1 MNRNKDQKCLHA
13 TCRREQ
19 KSNGHHSL
27 LKKTGEKHRLAGRPE
42 TPETGTEFLA
52 GTRER
57 TQEQSGKASMHRPN
71 ERRTQLLNAL
81 FLQDQLVV
89 SRHKK
94 PVGFTGMHDLN
105 FPASGKKFR
114 RIDR

>member
-1 MNRNKDQKCLHA
+1 
-13 TCRREQ
+13 
-19 KSNGHHSL
+19 
-27 LKKTGEKHRLAGRPE
+27 
-42 TPETGTEFLA
+42 
-52 GTRER
+52 
-57 TQEQSGKASMHRPN
+57 MHRPN